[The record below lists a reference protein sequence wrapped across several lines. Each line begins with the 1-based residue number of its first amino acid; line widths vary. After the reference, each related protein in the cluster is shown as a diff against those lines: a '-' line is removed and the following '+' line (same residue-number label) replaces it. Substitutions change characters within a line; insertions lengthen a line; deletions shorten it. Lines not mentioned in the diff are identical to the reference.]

1 MTDCRLLTIVLIVAV
16 VAIVFFVFGGCRVE
30 CDAKKGETVRE
41 GLDTLTDP
49 FAYQYASG
57 WQENPFAYKYGMT
70 KKNTPLEYSGWGAYQ
85 SPTAFLGLPEDV
97 GPQAACGPCQ

>member
-30 CDAKKGETVRE
+30 CDAKKGTARE

-49 FAYQYASG
+49 EAYLYYG
-57 WQENPFAYKYGMT
+57 GPENPTNYKYGMT
-70 KKNTPLEYSGWGAYQ
+70 RKHVPLEMAGYGAYQ
-85 SPTAFLGLPEDV
+85 GPTAFLGLPEDV
-97 GPQAACGPCQ
+97 GPQKCGPCQ